1 MFWKKNLNENAPMA
15 LRLALG
21 SVFVMHGSQKLFGA
35 FSGPGIA
42 GFQGFLSSL
51 HVIFPEFFGIVV
63 ASVEFFGGLLM
74 ILGLFT
80 RYAALLGA
88 VNMFFAFWLVHMK
101 KGFFSSSGGY
111 EFVLTLFLI
120 AVALVLTGS
129 GKFSLDR
136 LLFKKDI

>member
-1 MFWKKNLNENAPMA
+1 MFWKKNLHEYAPIA

-35 FSGPGIA
+35 FSGPGIT

-51 HVIFPEFFGIVV
+51 HVIMPAFFSIVV
-63 ASVEFFGGLLM
+63 ASVEFFGGILM

-88 VNMFFAFWLVHMK
+88 IDMFFAFWLVHMK
-101 KGFFSSSGGY
+101 KGFFSSAGGY
-111 EFVLTLFLI
+111 EFVLALFLI
-120 AVALVLTGS
+120 AAALVLTGS